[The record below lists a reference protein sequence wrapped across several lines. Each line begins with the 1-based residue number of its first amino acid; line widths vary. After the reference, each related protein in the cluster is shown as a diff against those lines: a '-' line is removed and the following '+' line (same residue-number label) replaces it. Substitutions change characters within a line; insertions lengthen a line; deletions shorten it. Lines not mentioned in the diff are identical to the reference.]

1 MSGKINEAIARIT
14 QESYRKDHLI
24 VFEEYLT
31 SICTTDDIAEKIL
44 NRDKTLQGCFTYM
57 RDKAC
62 KKQVNGTGFFS
73 PEEGFAIIRDYY
85 GITDRDKD
93 KDRSD
98 VIDIMD
104 LL

>member
-1 MSGKINEAIARIT
+1 MSKKTDEAIARIT
-14 QESYRKDHLI
+14 QESYGKDDLI

-44 NRDKTLQGCFTYM
+44 NQDKTLQGCFTYM
-57 RDKAC
+57 KDKARQ
-62 KKQVNGTGFFS
+62 KQVNGAGFFS
-73 PEEGFAIIRDYY
+73 PEDGFAIIRDYY

-93 KDRSD
+93 KDGSD

>member
-14 QESYRKDHLI
+14 QESYGKDHLI

-44 NRDKTLQGCFTYM
+44 NQDKSLQGCYTYM
-57 RDKAC
+57 RKKAL
-62 KKQVNGTGFFS
+62 KKQVDGAGFFS
-73 PEEGFAIIRDYY
+73 PEDGFAIIRDYY
-85 GITDRDKD
+85 GITDREKD
-93 KDRSD
+93 KGGSD